1 MTLFPDYSN
10 EDKTKIRNTAGEQIQ
25 TQSFDA
31 GTNIYKH
38 ILFNNNSK

>member
-10 EDKTKIRNTAGEQIQ
+10 ENKIRNTAGEQIQ